1 MVQFTPED
9 LKQTLD
15 TLRRPLWMTRF
26 GMRAEVAVRSL
37 WPLLTVLLLALA
49 AAMMGAHEVL
59 PLEAIWAGIGLIAG
73 AALWAMVYAVR
84 HWVWPTDVDAM
95 MRLDSSLPGRPITAL
110 LDDQAIGGG
119 DDASAAV
126 WRAHKRRMAARAAA
140 AQAVPGDLRVS
151 SRDPYALRYVAV
163 LAFAVAL
170 MFGSIWRVGTVAQM
184 AGGGTTALAA
194 GPVWEGWAE
203 PPRYTGRPTLYLNDL
218 AEGQLELPV
227 GTLITMR
234 LYGEVGA
241 LQVSETVSGTVAPA
255 DPDAPPAMAFDF
267 KVNQSGTIAVDGPG
281 ARTWDVALRLDEA
294 PEITILGK
302 PEVSA
307 MGEMRLPFAAK
318 DDYGV
323 EAGEAR
329 IMLDLASVERR
340 YGLTVEP
347 DARPEV
353 TVPLPMPIA
362 GDRAAFEEN
371 LIDDFSEHA
380 WANLPVTVAMTALDA
395 AEQQAQTAPMQM
407 ILPGRRFFDP
417 TAAAVIEMRRDILWS
432 RDNAKRTAQVLRAV
446 TYLPQDAFRSETT
459 ALRLRK
465 LIGRIETQARFGLD
479 EENQNLLAQELWD
492 LALELE
498 EGDLEDARERMKR
511 AQERLNEA
519 MKNGASD
526 EEIAELMQELRRAT
540 EDFMQQLQR
549 EQAERQDGE
558 QQQQGQQQQGESM
571 QMTQDD
577 LQRMMDRIQE
587 LMEQGRMAEAEQALR
602 ELQEMMENMQM
613 AEGQQGQ
620 GGGQQSPGEQAM
632 EGLAETLRDQQ
643 GLSDQAFRDLQ
654 EQFNP
659 NAQAGENQG
668 NEGRNGG
675 QGRGESHEGQQGQGE
690 QDQQQGEQGGG
701 GEQRQGENG
710 EADGQGQGQQE
721 SLAERQQ
728 QLRDELNRQQGN
740 MPGRGT
746 PEGDAARDAL
756 DRAGRA
762 MDQAEQNLRNGELAD
777 AIDNQSQA
785 MEALRDGMRSL
796 GEAMAQEEQGQQ
808 PGQGT
813 QESDRRASNRDP
825 LGRRQGSNGATG
837 SDNEAD
843 LNGDAAG
850 RARELLDEIRRRS
863 GEAAR
868 PEVERDYLNRL
879 LERF

>member
-1 MVQFTPED
+1 MVQFTPDD
-9 LKQTLD
+9 LKKTLD
-15 TLRRPLWMTRF
+15 GLRRPLWATRL
-26 GMRAEVAVRSL
+26 GMRAEIAVRSL
-37 WPLLTVLLLALA
+37 WPLLSVVLLALA
-49 AAMMGAHEVL
+49 AAMMGLHEFL
-59 PLEAIWAGIGLIAG
+59 PLEAIWALLGLTAG
-73 AALWAMVYAVR
+73 ACLWALVYAAR
-84 HWVWPTDVDAM
+84 RWAWPTQTDAM
-95 MRLDSSLPGRPITAL
+95 IRLDSSLAGRPITAL

-119 DDASAAV
+119 DEASAAV
-126 WRAHKRRMAARAAA
+126 WRAHKRRMAERAAA

-163 LAFAVAL
+163 LAFALAL
-170 MFGSIWRVGTVAQM
+170 VFGSIWRVGTVAQM
-184 AGGGTTALAA
+184 AGGGTSALAA

-218 AEGQLELPV
+218 AEGPLELPV

-241 LQVSETVSGTVAPA
+241 LQVSETVSGAATEV
-255 DPDAPPAMAFDF
+255 DPEAPPQMAFDF
-267 KVNQSGTIAVDGPG
+267 KVTQDGSITVAGPG
-281 ARTWDVALRLDEA
+281 ARNWDVTMRLDEA
-294 PEITILGK
+294 PEIVILGA

-340 YGLTVEP
+340 FGLTAEP
-347 DARPEV
+347 DVRPEV
-353 TVPLPMPIA
+353 TVSLPMPIA
-362 GDRAAFEEN
+362 GDRTGFEEN
-371 LIDDFSEHA
+371 LTDDFSEHP

-395 AEQQAQTAPMQM
+395 AEQQAQTAPTQM

-432 RDNAKRTAQVLRAV
+432 RTNAKRTAQVLRAV
-446 TYLPQDAFRSETT
+446 SYLPQEAFRSETT
-459 ALRLRK
+459 ALRLRR
-465 LIGRIETQARFGLD
+465 LIERMETLARFGLD
-479 EENQNLLAQELWD
+479 AENQDLLAQELWD

-498 EGDLEDARERMKR
+498 EGDLEDARERMQR

-519 MKNGASD
+519 MKNGASN

-558 QQQQGQQQQGESM
+558 QQQQGQQQQGETM

-587 LMEQGRMAEAEQALR
+587 LMEEGRMAEAEQALR

-620 GGGQQSPGEQAM
+620 GSGQQSPGEQAM

-675 QGRGESHEGQQGQGE
+675 QGRGESHEGQGEGE
-690 QDQQQGEQGGG
+690 QRGEQGGG
-701 GEQRQGENG
+701 GDPSEGQAQG
-710 EADGQGQGQQE
+710 DGQGQQGD
-721 SLAERQQ
+721 LAQRQQ
-728 QLRDELNRQQGN
+728 QLRDELSRQQGS
-740 MPGRGT
+740 MPGQGT
-746 PEGDAARDAL
+746 PEGDAAREAL

-762 MDQAEQNLRNGELAD
+762 MDEAEQNLRDQELAD

-785 MEALRDGMRSL
+785 MEALREGMRSL
-796 GEAMAQEEQGQQ
+796 GEAMAQEERNQQ
-808 PGQGT
+808 PGQGQ
-813 QESDRRASNRDP
+813 QESDRRAESTDP
-825 LGRRQGSNGATG
+825 LGRSQGSNGATG
-837 SDNEAD
+837 SDESAELD
-843 LNGDAAG
+843 GDAYG

-879 LERF
+879 LDRF

>member
-1 MVQFTPED
+1 MVQFTPDD

-15 TLRRPLWMTRF
+15 GLRRPLWLTRA
-26 GMRAEVAVRSL
+26 GMRAEGLVRSL
-37 WPLLTVLLLALA
+37 WPLLTVILLALA
-49 AAMMGAHEVL
+49 AAMMGMHEIL
-59 PLEAIWAGIGLIAG
+59 PIEAIWAFVGLTAAG
-73 AALWAMVYAVR
+73 AFWALVYAVH
-84 HWVWPTDVDAM
+84 HWAWPSTADAM
-95 MRLDSSLPGRPITAL
+95 MRLDGSLAGRPITAL
-110 LDDQAIGGG
+110 LDEQAIG
-119 DDASAAV
+119 DADEASAAV
-126 WRAHKRRMAARAAA
+126 WRAHKRRMAERAAQ
-140 AQAVPGDLRVS
+140 AQAVPADLRVS

-163 LAFAVAL
+163 LVFAVAVF
-170 MFGSIWRVGTVAQM
+170 FGSIWRVGTVAEM
-184 AGGGTTALAA
+184 ASGGAGTLAA

-203 PPRYTGRPTLYLNDL
+203 PPRYTGKPTLYLNDQ
-218 AEGQLELPV
+218 AAGSLELPV
-227 GTLITMR
+227 GTIITMR

-241 LQVSETVSGTVAPA
+241 LTVAESVSGNLVEVDAE
-255 DPDAPPAMAFDF
+255 APPQMAFDF
-267 KVNQSGTIAVDGPG
+267 RVMQDGALAIEGPG
-281 ARTWDVALRLDEA
+281 ARAWDVTVRADAA
-294 PEITILGK
+294 PEIVILGL

-323 EAGEAR
+323 EASEAR

-340 YGLTVEP
+340 YGLTAEP
-347 DARPEV
+347 DMRPEV
-353 TVPLPMPIA
+353 IVPLPMPIA
-362 GDRAAFEEN
+362 GDRVAFEEN
-371 LIDDFSEHA
+371 LIDDFSEHP

-407 ILPGRRFFDP
+407 TLPGRRFFDP

-432 RDNAKRTAQVLRAV
+432 RANAKRTAQVLRAIS
-446 TYLPQDAFRSETT
+446 YLPEDAFRKETT

-465 LIGRIETQARFGLD
+465 MIGRIETYARFGLD
-479 EENQNLLAQELWD
+479 EENQNLLARDMWD

-498 EGDLEDARERMKR
+498 EGDLEDARERMRR

-540 EDFMQQLQR
+540 DEFMQQLQR

-558 QQQQGQQQQGESM
+558 QQQSQQQQGETM

-587 LMEQGRMAEAEQALR
+587 LMEEGRMAEAEQALR

-620 GGGQQSPGEQAM
+620 GSQSPGQQAM
-632 EGLAETLRDQQ
+632 EGLAETLREQQ

-659 NAQAGENQG
+659 NAQAGESQQ

-690 QDQQQGEQGGG
+690 GQQEQQQGEQGGG
-701 GEQRQGENG
+701 GEQREGEG
-710 EADGQGQGQQE
+710 QAQGQGTEQ

-728 QLRDELNRQQGN
+728 QLRDELSRQEGR
-740 MPGRGT
+740 MPGQGT

-756 DRAGRA
+756 DRAGEA
-762 MDQAEQNLRNGELAD
+762 MDQAEQNLRNGELAE

-785 MEALRDGMRSL
+785 MEALRDSMRSL
-796 GEAMAQEEQGQQ
+796 GEALAEQEQNQQQGQGQQ
-808 PGQGT
+808 DG
-813 QESDRRASNRDP
+813 DRRADNRDP
-825 LGRRQGSNGATG
+825 LGRSQGSEGAAG
-837 SDNEAD
+837 SDEQAD
-843 LNGDAAG
+843 LNDDAYG

-868 PEVERDYLNRL
+868 PEAERDYLNRL
-879 LERF
+879 LDRF

>member
-9 LKQTLD
+9 LKRTFHG
-15 TLRRPLWMTRF
+15 LRRPLWLTRM
-26 GMRAEVAVRSL
+26 GMRAEVAVRCL
-37 WPLLTVLLLALA
+37 WPLMTVILLALA
-49 AAMMGAHEVL
+49 AAMFGLHEVL
-59 PLEAIWAGIGLIAG
+59 ALEGLWLALGVIAG
-73 AALWAMVYAVR
+73 AGLWALIYAMR
-84 HWVWPTDVDAM
+84 HWSWPSDADALT
-95 MRLDSSLPGRPITAL
+95 RLDGSLEGRPLTAL

-126 WRAHKRRMAARAAA
+126 WRAHKRRMAERAAA
-140 AQAVPGDLRVS
+140 ARAVPGDLRVS
-151 SRDPYALRYVAV
+151 TRDTYALRYVAV
-163 LAFAVAL
+163 LAFGMAL
-170 MFGSIWRVGTVAQM
+170 LFGSVWRVGTVAQM
-184 AGGGTTALAA
+184 AGGGSTDLAA

-203 PPRYTGRPTLYLNDL
+203 PPRYTGKPTLYLNDL
-218 AEGQLELPV
+218 AEGPLELPV
-227 GTLITMR
+227 GTLISMR

-241 LQVSETVSGTVAPA
+241 LVVNESVSGALPQV
-255 DPDAPPAMAFDF
+255 DPEVPPMMSHDF
-267 KVNQSGTIAVDGPG
+267 KVNQNGSIVIEGPG
-281 ARTWDVALRLDEA
+281 ARTWDVTVRADEA
-294 PEITILGK
+294 PEIMILGA
-302 PEVSA
+302 PEVA
-307 MGEMRLPFAAK
+307 ALGEMRLPFAAK

-329 IMLDLASVERR
+329 IMLDLASVDRR
-340 YGLTVEP
+340 YGLVAEP
-347 DARPEV
+347 DERSEIL
-353 TVPLPMPIA
+353 VPLPMPVA

-371 LIDDFSEHA
+371 LIDDFSEHP

-432 RDNAKRTAQVLRAV
+432 RSNARRTAQVLRAIS
-446 TYLPQDAFRSETT
+446 YLPQNAFRSETT

-465 LIGRIETQARFGLD
+465 VIGRIETLARFGFE
-479 EENQNLLAQELWD
+479 EENRNKLAQDMWD

-498 EGDLEDARERMKR
+498 EGDLEDARERMRR

-519 MKNGASD
+519 MKNGASE

-558 QQQQGQQQQGESM
+558 QQQGQQQQGDSM

-602 ELQEMMENMQM
+602 ELQEMMENMQVTQ
-613 AEGQQGQ
+613 GQQGE
-620 GGGQQSPGEQAM
+620 GGQSPGEQAM
-632 EGLAETLRDQQ
+632 EGLAETLREQQ

-675 QGRGESHEGQQGQGE
+675 QGRGESHEGQQGQGDGQ
-690 QDQQQGEQGGG
+690 QDQPNGEQGGG
-701 GEQRQGENG
+701 GEQRPGEG
-710 EADGQGQGQQE
+710 QSQGQEQ

-728 QLRDELNRQQGN
+728 QLRDELSRQEGR
-740 MPGRGT
+740 MPGQGT

-762 MDQAEQNLRNGELAD
+762 MDNAEQNLRDGALAE

-785 MEALRDGMRSL
+785 MEALRDSMRSL
-796 GEAMAQEEQGQQ
+796 GEALAEEQRNQQ
-808 PGQGT
+808 PGQGS
-813 QESDRRASNRDP
+813 QEGDRRAENRDP
-825 LGRRQGSNGATG
+825 LGRSQGSNGATG

-843 LNGDAAG
+843 LNGDAQS

-879 LERF
+879 LDRF